1 MRHKKIEISPQ
12 TIHQPFGNY
21 SHGLLNS
28 ETGLL
33 LISGQLGINVDG
45 SIPNSCMEQA
55 KICFSNINAIIN
67 EANFNLE
74 NILRLNAFL
83 TDRENLPEYMKVR
96 DSIFS
101 GVALKPA
108 STVVIV
114 SGFTKP
120 EFLIEIEATAQK

>member
-45 SIPNSCMEQA
+45 SIPKSFMEQA

-74 NILRLNAFL
+74 NILRLNTFL
-83 TDRENLPEYMKVR
+83 TDRENLTEYMEVR
-96 DSIFS
+96 DSFFS
-101 GVALKPA
+101 GVVLKPA